1 MLRDGE
7 WLIETTSGQEVCA
20 AASFAKSN
28 ASSNGCAG
36 TAAMS
41 GSVGLLFSAGGN
53 GFVECLLA
61 WRSVSELA
69 IAGGFISTAAAAEN
83 EPDTE
88 PETAAA
94 EPETETAAAEPDPDT
109 TAAATGPEAAEEVAA
124 EMAGGRESASAT
136 TLELPEVCLRSEVN
150 SAKKERCRCCRFD
163 QGGVTRV
170 IAETSG
176 LWSVRIR
183 NLRPSRRKRK

>member
-1 MLRDGE
+1 
-7 WLIETTSGQEVCA
+7 
-20 AASFAKSN
+20 
-28 ASSNGCAG
+28 
-36 TAAMS
+36 MS
-41 GSVGLLFSAGGN
+41 GPAELLFSAGGN

-69 IAGGFISTAAAAEN
+69 IAGGFISPAAAAEN

-88 PETAAA
+88 PETAAETTAA
-94 EPETETAAAEPDPDT
+94 ETGLETAA
-109 TAAATGPEAAEEVAA
+109 EVAA

-150 SAKKERCRCCRFD
+150 SARKERCRCCRFD

>member
-28 ASSNGCAG
+28 ASSCGCAG

-41 GSVGLLFSAGGN
+41 GSAELLFSAGGT

-69 IAGGFISTAAAAEN
+69 IAGGFIPTAAAAEN

-94 EPETETAAAEPDPDT
+94 EPETETKAAETEPE
-109 TAAATGPEAAEEVAA
+109 TAAEVAA

-163 QGGVTRV
+163 HGGVTRV